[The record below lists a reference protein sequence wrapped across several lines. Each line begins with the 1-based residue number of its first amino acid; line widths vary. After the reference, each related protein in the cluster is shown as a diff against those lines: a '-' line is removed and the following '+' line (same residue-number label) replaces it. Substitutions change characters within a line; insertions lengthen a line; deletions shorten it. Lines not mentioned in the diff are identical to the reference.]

1 MTAAPHPVVLW
12 PVSAPGPASLRARAA
27 AAAELLDS
35 LPGLSPASA
44 AAALTAADEAAGHR
58 AVVLGRDRDEL
69 LTGLRALAAGRT
81 EDASGAEVRRGR
93 LPEDG
98 AAPGAVFVYPGF
110 GAHWDGMAVD
120 LLDGSAVFRDS
131 LTACAD
137 ELRPLVGWDLLDV
150 LRGAEGAPGLESA
163 AVVMPA
169 LVAVMIAL
177 TEEWRSLG
185 VEPVAVVGHSIG
197 EMAAAHVC
205 GALPRAE
212 ALRIAAVWG
221 AALTDG
227 LAGGHGIVAVL
238 LPAEETR
245 ERLVPWGDRIGL
257 AAVNGPGSVTVS
269 GEEEALGE
277 LEAALAAEGVRTR
290 RIRSDVPVHV
300 AQVDAIMDRLLAELR
315 TVRPAS
321 SRIPFYSSALGAAV
335 DTTELDGAYWAGQ
348 LRRPVRFE
356 SAVRALL
363 ADGHGAFLEA
373 GPHPVL
379 KMAVEETVEDTG
391 LAADVVVAGSLVR
404 DRDGRQALAATFAD
418 LWAHGLPVDLT
429 RAAALQEGE
438 GRGGEDQGAEGRSA
452 KDRGVKEQGAKDQD
466 AKDQGAKDQGA
477 EDQGAEEPV
486 RLELPPYDTA
496 ADAAEAART
505 VTRLRAELDASTE
518 EERRR
523 RLLEVVR
530 EQTADALGAGRGAAI
545 GAPGDTFR
553 DLGLESSAAVA
564 LRNRLAEALGLRL
577 PVAVAFDHPTPDAL
591 AAHLHALLYEAA
603 ATPAPA
609 GRRADVDP
617 GEPIAIVGM
626 ACRYPGGVSSPED
639 LWKLVSEG
647 TDAIGPFPEDRDWD
661 EDLYDPDPEAAGKS
675 STARGG
681 FLYDAGKFD
690 AGFFGISPREATA
703 MDPQQ
708 RLLLETAWEAFERAG
723 IDPTTLRG
731 SDTGVFAG
739 TYGLEYGP
747 RLADAAEGGVDG
759 YLLTGQF
766 GSVASGRIAYTLGLE
781 GPAITVDTACSSSL
795 VALHLAV
802 RSLRQGECSLAL
814 AGGAAIMASPGMFV
828 EFSRQRGLSP
838 DGRCK
843 AFSAAAD
850 GTGWSEGV
858 GLLLVERLSDAV
870 RNGHPVLAVVR
881 GSAVNQDGAS
891 NGLTAPSGPSQEAV
905 IRQAL
910 ADADLGAD
918 QVDAVEAHGTGT
930 RLGDPIEAQAL
941 INTYGAGHGTERPLW
956 LGSLKSNIGHAQ
968 AAAGVA
974 GVIKMVMAMR
984 NGVLPRT
991 LHVDEPTDHVD
1002 WSNGTV
1008 RLLTEEQPWPAR
1020 DDRPRRAGVSSFGI
1034 SGTNAH
1040 VVIEQAPEAPTATDE
1055 PEVASLP
1062 WLLSAKNE
1070 QALRDQARQLHTYTT
1085 EHPHTPA
1092 HQVAAA
1098 LAARARFDHRAVI
1111 DTTDRDELLTALAA
1125 LADGAEAPGL
1135 TTGTALTGKTAFL
1148 FTGQG
1153 SQRLGMG
1160 RELYESDPVFAAAF
1174 DEIAALFDQHLD
1186 QPLRQVMWGKDAATL
1201 HQTQYAQAA
1210 LFTLQTALHRTLTHQ
1225 GITPDALIGHSIG
1238 EIAAAHAAGVLHL
1251 TDAVTLVTVR
1261 GRLMQTAR
1269 DDGAMLAVQATED
1282 EVVPLLSDGVDIAAL
1297 NAPGSLVVSGD
1308 AEKVAALQEHFTV
1321 LGRKTSRLTVSH
1333 AFHSAH
1339 MDEVLEE
1346 FRSAIAGL
1354 TFHAPKIPVISN
1366 VTGRPATGDDLRT
1379 PDYWARHIRGTVRFH
1394 PGIQH
1399 LDTHGTTR
1407 YLELGPDATLT
1418 ALAQQTLD
1426 NPTAVLAP
1434 TLRKN
1439 APEPTTL
1446 ATAAARLHTA
1456 GHTPTTWQ
1464 PRTPTR
1470 IPAGLPTYP
1479 FQHEHYWLSSRR
1491 TGTDVT
1497 SAGLTATDHALLGA
1511 LVTLADSDQ
1520 LVLTGRIS
1528 LRTHPWLADHTI
1540 SGTPLLPGTAF
1551 ADLAL
1556 HAAGL
1561 AQVRTVEELTL
1572 ESPLPL
1578 GADTAVTLQVTVE
1591 AADPSGRRAITVH
1604 SRADESEP
1612 WTRHASGTLTDAAPA
1627 AEPIA
1632 WPPPGERVDL
1642 TGAYERLDAH
1652 GYAYGPAFQGLTA
1665 LWRDGDDLYAE
1676 IELPEG
1682 VDTTGHT
1689 LHPALLD
1696 AALHPLVD
1704 GAEGLLPFAFGG
1716 VTLYSTGA
1724 TRLRVHAA
1732 PSADGGVTLR
1742 LDDPAGA
1749 PVAVVESLVLR
1760 QVEAG
1765 RLADGARRQPLFTV
1779 AWQPSVAAVA
1789 EEREDHEHRVV
1800 LGASPEA
1807 GELAAAL
1814 GAEAYAS
1821 LDALRAALD
1830 AGTATAPGLVVHAA
1844 LPAGSG
1850 PAPAEA
1856 RGTAHEA
1863 LATVQALLDDERFAD
1878 TRMLV
1883 VTRDAVGT
1891 AARAAAGGTAPE
1903 VTARGLAAAP
1913 LWGLLRSAQSEYPGR
1928 FALVDVDGAAE
1939 SRQRL
1944 RTVIASGEPQSAV
1957 RAGEIRVPRLARVA
1971 EDAPTASSA
1980 PLAAEGTV
1988 LITGAFGRLG
1998 RLLAEHLV
2006 ARHGVRHLLL
2016 TSRRGPEAPGA
2027 DELVARLAAAGAEA
2041 RVVACDTSDREALA
2055 ALVASVPAE
2064 RPLTAVVHTAG
2075 VLDDGVV
2082 TALTAERLDTVVRP
2096 KAEAAFHLHEL
2107 TADLDLAAF
2116 VVYSSVSGLIGAA
2129 GQANYAAANTFLD
2142 ALAHHRQALG
2152 LPATALA
2159 WGLWGEGG
2167 MGEKLGGSDLARMA
2181 RSGVVA
2187 MTEAEAL
2194 ALFDAAF
2201 GRPEPLLVPARLDL
2215 AAVRSRAATD
2225 GVPPLLRGLVRAPL
2239 RRVAAAAPAGDGGL
2253 AAELAGLDEA
2263 GQQRRITEL
2272 VREQAAAVL
2281 GHASASAVDVSTGF
2295 KDLGFDSLS
2304 AVELRNRINAATGL
2318 RLSATLVFDYP
2329 SPQALVAHLRER
2341 LTSSG
2346 SSGAAGGSALVPA
2359 ARAMAGSGADD
2370 AYEPIAIIG
2379 MACRFPGGV
2388 ASPEDLWR
2396 LVSEGRDAIG
2406 PFPEDRGWDL
2416 ENLYDPDPE
2425 AVGRSSTDQGGFL
2438 YRAGAF
2444 DAEFFGISPREATA
2458 MDPQQRLLL
2467 ETAWE
2472 TFERAGIDP
2481 GEVRGSDTGVFAGTM
2496 YHDYAPHVQ
2505 HMPQELEGI
2514 LLTGTLGSV
2523 VSGRIAYTYGL
2534 EGPAITVDTACSSS
2548 LVALHLAAQSLRQ
2561 GECSL
2566 ALAGGATVMA
2576 TPGTFVE
2583 FSRQRGLSPDGRCKS
2598 FSRAADGTGWSE
2610 GVGLLLLERLSD
2622 ARRNGHPVLAVVR
2635 GTATNQDG
2643 ASNGLT
2649 APNGPSQERVIRQA
2663 LANARLTA
2671 DQVDAV
2677 EAHGTGTRLGD
2688 PIEAQALINTYGN
2701 ERDAEHPL
2709 WLGSLKSNIGHTQAA
2724 AGVGGV
2730 IKMIMAMRNGV
2741 LPRTLHAE
2749 DPTDHVDWSDGTVRL
2764 LTENRPWRPA
2774 DREPRRAGVSSFGI
2788 SGTNAHV
2795 IIEQAPEEAAADAE
2809 VRDLPWLLSAKT
2821 GEALK
2826 EQARLLHAYVTEH
2839 PDAPLREVA
2848 ASLAARARFDHRA
2861 VVDTAGD
2868 REALLTA
2875 LAALSEGA
2883 EAPGLTAGT
2892 ALTGGTAF
2900 LFTGQGSQRLG
2911 MGRELHAA
2919 DPVFA
2924 AAFDEALAALD
2935 GHLDRP
2941 LREVMW
2947 GEDAELLNRT
2957 EYTQPALFALQTAL
2971 YRALEHRG
2979 VVPDQLA
2986 GHSIGEIAATHAA
2999 GVLGLDDAA
3008 RLVTIRGR
3016 LMQALPAGGAMI
3028 AVQAT
3033 EEEVRPHLTPRLSV
3047 AALNAP
3053 DSTVVSGAEEDA
3065 LAVRDAF
3072 AALGRRTTRLKVSH
3086 AFHSPLMEPM
3096 LREFEQAVADIRFR
3110 QPSIPLVMSGDPTT
3124 AAFWTAHIR
3133 DTVRFTDHVRVL
3145 EERGV
3150 VRYVELGP
3158 DAILTA
3164 LARQS
3169 LSGPAV
3175 LAPAL
3180 RRGGDE
3186 AATFGAALARLHV
3199 GGLSP
3204 VDWRPDRT
3212 PAHPE
3217 DLPTYPFRQDH
3228 YWLTRRAERTG
3239 GAGSG
3244 HALLDSVVRF
3254 ADDDGF
3260 VLTGRL
3266 SRRAHPWLE
3275 EHAVG
3280 GTVLLPGAAL
3290 VDLALHAADLAAAG
3304 SVDDLTLEAP
3314 LVLPESGAVDLQLR
3328 VGAPDGAGR
3337 RPLAVHARP
3346 ADGGEEAAGA
3356 GDGADW
3362 TRHATGTLAAGAPD
3376 GASGEHLSW
3385 PPAGEPVDLT
3395 DAYDALAARGYAYG
3409 PLFQGLT
3416 GLWRDGDDLYAE
3428 VALPDGG
3435 GEVQDTAAGTGT
3447 AGHVLHPA
3455 LLDAALH
3462 ALLVADPEAPLRVP
3476 FSWSGVSAYAEGAR
3490 ALRVRLRRT
3499 GPDTAALTLADAT
3512 GAPVAEVAE
3521 LALRTVDLGALAAS
3535 SAGSRDPLYV
3545 LRWRQVPVERPADPD
3560 APAASWATLG
3570 KDGGAV
3576 ADRLGI
3582 RARHAD
3588 LAGLRAA
3595 LDAGEPVPSVVV
3607 LPWREDGDDVL
3618 ATADTSAVDALAV
3631 VQEWLSDERLADTR
3645 LLMVTCGAVAAGP
3658 DPRVTSPGVS
3668 TVWGLLRT
3676 ARQETDG
3683 LFTLV
3688 DLPPA
3693 PDTDGA
3699 VGGLGDDWAAEAESL
3714 PAVVATGRGEVAVR
3728 GGLLFAPTLARAERD
3743 RPAGTA
3749 AGAEGA
3755 PGARVFDPEGTV
3767 LITGGTGA
3775 LGSLLARHLVT
3786 HHGARHL

>member
-1 MTAAPHPVVLW
+1 MTAAPRPVVLW
-12 PVSAPGPASLRARAA
+12 PVSAPGPASLRARAT
-27 AAAELLDS
+27 AAAELLDG
-35 LPGLSPASA
+35 LTGLSPASA
-44 AAALTAADEAAGHR
+44 AAALTAADEASDHR
-58 AVVLGRDRDEL
+58 AVVVGRDRDEL
-69 LTGLRALAAGRT
+69 LAGLRALAAGRV
-81 EDASGAEVRRGR
+81 EDAGAEVRRGR

-98 AAPGAVFVYPGF
+98 AAPGVVFVYSGF
-110 GAHWDGMAVD
+110 GAHWDGMGVD
-120 LLDGSAVFRDS
+120 LLDGSEAFRTS

-150 LRGAEGAPGLESA
+150 LRGAEGAPELDSA

-177 TEEWRSLG
+177 TEEWRSMG

-197 EMAAAHVC
+197 EMAAAYAS

-212 ALRIAAVWG
+212 ALRIASVWG
-221 AALTDG
+221 AGLTDA

-238 LPAEETR
+238 LPAEEMR
-245 ERLVPWGDRIGL
+245 ERLARWGGRLGL

-269 GEEEALGE
+269 GEEAALGE
-277 LEAALAAEGVRTR
+277 LEAVLAAEGVRTR

-300 AQVDAIMDRLLAELR
+300 AQVDAITDRLLAELR
-315 TVRPAS
+315 TVRPAA

-335 DTTELDGAYWAGQ
+335 DTTELDGDYWAGQ

-404 DRDGRQALAATFAD
+404 GRDGRQALSEALAG
-418 LWAHGLPVDLT
+418 LWTYGLPVDLT
-429 RAAALQEGE
+429 RAAAPQE
-438 GRGGEDQGAEGRSA
+438 
-452 KDRGVKEQGAKDQD
+452 DRDG
-466 AKDQGAKDQGA
+466 GA
-477 EDQGAEEPV
+477 EDRAGGPAP
-486 RLELPPYDTA
+486 LELPPYDTA
-496 ADAAEAART
+496 ADASEAARS
-505 VTRLRAELDASTE
+505 VTGLRAELDASTE
-518 EERRR
+518 DERRR
-523 RLLEVVR
+523 RLLELVR
-530 EQTADALGAGRGAAI
+530 EQTADALGVDRGTPAGG
-545 GAPGDTFR
+545 PDDTFR

-577 PVAVAFDHPTPDAL
+577 PVAVAFDRPTPAAL
-591 AAHLHALLYEAA
+591 AAHLHALLYGTAR
-603 ATPAPA
+603 TPATR
-609 GRRADVDP
+609 GRRADADP

-647 TDAIGPFPEDRDWD
+647 ADAIGPFPGDRDWD
-661 EDLYDPDPEAAGKS
+661 EDLYDPDPEAVGKS

-681 FLYDAGKFD
+681 FLYDAGGFD
-690 AGFFGISPREATA
+690 AGFFGIGPREATG

-759 YLLTGQF
+759 HLLTGQF

-881 GSAVNQDGAS
+881 GTATNQDGAS
-891 NGLTAPSGPSQEAV
+891 NGLTAPSGPAQESV

-910 ADADLGAD
+910 ADADLGAG
-918 QVDAVEAHGTGT
+918 QIHAVEAHGTGT

-941 INTYGAGHGTERPLW
+941 INTYGAGRDAEHPLW

-968 AAAGVA
+968 AAAGVG

-991 LHVDEPTDHVD
+991 LHADEPTDHVD
-1002 WSNGTV
+1002 WSDGTV
-1008 RLLTEEQPWPAR
+1008 RLLTEERAWDAAGGEL
-1020 DDRPRRAGVSSFGI
+1020 RRAGVSSFGI

-1040 VVIEQAPEAPTATDE
+1040 VVIEQAPATVEDTE
-1055 PEVASLP
+1055 RADLP
-1062 WLLSAKNE
+1062 WLLSAKSE
-1070 QALRDQARQLHTYTT
+1070 QALRDQARRLHTYAT
-1085 EHPHTPA
+1085 EHPDTPPQDIA
-1092 HQVAAA
+1092 GA
-1098 LAARARFDHRAVI
+1098 LATRTCFDHRAVLH
-1111 DTTDRDELLTALAA
+1111 TTDRDTLLTGLAA
-1125 LADGAEAPGL
+1125 LADGSEAPGL
-1135 TTGTALTGKTAFL
+1135 TTGTVLTGKTAFL

-1153 SQRLGMG
+1153 SQRPGMG
-1160 RELYESDPVFAAAF
+1160 RELYESEPVFAAAF
-1174 DEIAALFDQHLD
+1174 DEITALFDPHLD
-1186 QPLRQVMWGKDAATL
+1186 QPLRQVMWNQDPTTL
-1201 HQTQYAQAA
+1201 HQTQYTQAA
-1210 LFTLQTALHRTLTHQ
+1210 LFTLQTALHRTLEAQ
-1225 GITPDALIGHSIG
+1225 GLTPAALIGHSIG
-1238 EIAAAHAAGVLHL
+1238 EIAAAHAAGVLDL
-1251 TDAVTLVTVR
+1251 TDAVTLVAVR
-1261 GRLMQTAR
+1261 GRLMQAAR
-1269 DDGAMLAVQATED
+1269 DDGAMLALQATED
-1282 EVVPLLSDGVDIAAL
+1282 EVVPLLTEGVDIAAL

-1308 AEKVAALQEHFTV
+1308 AEKVVALQEHFAA
-1321 LGRKTSRLTVSH
+1321 LGRKTNRLSVSH
-1333 AFHSAH
+1333 AFHSPH

-1346 FRSAIAGL
+1346 FRTAISNL
-1354 TFHAPKIPVISN
+1354 TFHTPKIPVISN
-1366 VTGRPATGDDLRT
+1366 ITGLPATGDDLTT
-1379 PDYWARHIRGTVRFH
+1379 PHYWARHIRGTVRFH

-1399 LDTHGTTR
+1399 LQTNGTTR
-1407 YLELGPDATLT
+1407 YLELGPDTTLT
-1418 ALAQQTLD
+1418 ALAQHTLD
-1426 NPTAVLAP
+1426 GTEAVLAP

-1439 APEPTTL
+1439 TPEPTTL
-1446 ATAAARLHTA
+1446 TTALARLHTA

-1464 PRTPTR
+1464 PQTPA
-1470 IPAGLPTYP
+1470 PSVEGLPTYP

-1491 TGTDVT
+1491 ASTDVT
-1497 SAGLTATDHALLGA
+1497 AAGLTATDHALLGA
-1511 LVTLADSDQ
+1511 VVTLADSDQ

-1540 SGTPLLPGTAF
+1540 SGTTLLPGTAF
-1551 ADLAL
+1551 TDLAL

-1591 AADPSGRRAITVH
+1591 AADRTGRRAITVH
-1604 SRADESEP
+1604 SRTDESEP

-1627 AEPIA
+1627 PEPIA

-1652 GYAYGPAFQGLTA
+1652 GYAYGPTFRGLTA
-1665 LWRDGDDLYAE
+1665 LWRDGDDFHAE

-1704 GAEGLLPFAFGG
+1704 GAEGLLPFGFGG

-1732 PSADGGVTLR
+1732 PSAEGGVTLR

-1760 QVEAG
+1760 RAEAG
-1765 RLADGARRQPLFTV
+1765 RLADGGRRQPLFTV
-1779 AWQPSVAAVA
+1779 AWQPSVAAGA
-1789 EEREDHEHRVV
+1789 EGHDDGERRVV
-1800 LGASPEA
+1800 LGSSPGA
-1807 GELAAAL
+1807 GELAVAL
-1814 GAEAYAS
+1814 GAEAYTS

-1830 AGTATAPGLVVHAA
+1830 AGTATVPGLVVHAA
-1844 LPAGSG
+1844 VTTGSG
-1850 PAPAEA
+1850 PEFPSAEA
-1856 RGTAHEA
+1856 RGVAHEA
-1863 LATVQALLDDERFAD
+1863 LAAVRALLADERFAD

-1891 AARAAAGGTAPE
+1891 ATEPAAPGAVPE
-1903 VTARGLAAAP
+1903 VTTWGLVAAP

-1939 SRQRL
+1939 SRERL
-1944 RTVIASGEPQSAV
+1944 RAVIASGEPQSAV
-1957 RAGEIRVPRLARVA
+1957 RAGEVLVPRLARVA
-1971 EDAPTASSA
+1971 EDTTTAPSASTTTDSSAPSA
-1980 PLAAEGTV
+1980 PLAADGTV

-2006 ARHGVRHLLL
+2006 VRHGVRRLLL

-2027 DELVARLAAAGAEA
+2027 DELVARLAEAGAEA
-2041 RVVACDTSDREALA
+2041 RVVACDTADREALA

-2064 RPLTAVVHTAG
+2064 HPLTAVVHTAG

-2082 TALTAERLDTVVRP
+2082 TALSAERLDTVMRP

-2116 VVYSSVSGLIGAA
+2116 VVYSSVSGLIGTA
-2129 GQANYAAANTFLD
+2129 GQANYAAANTYLD
-2142 ALAHHRQALG
+2142 ALAHHRRALG

-2187 MTEAEAL
+2187 MTEDEGL

-2215 AAVRSRAATD
+2215 AAVRARAAAD

-2239 RRVAAAAPAGDGGL
+2239 RRVAAAAPAAGGL

-2263 GQQRRITEL
+2263 GQRRRITEL

-2281 GHASASAVDVSTGF
+2281 GHASAAAVDVTSGF

-2318 RLSATLVFDYP
+2318 RLSATLIFDHP

-2346 SSGAAGGSALVPA
+2346 ARGASGGSALVRAARPA
-2359 ARAMAGSGADD
+2359 AGAGSDD
-2370 AYEPIAIIG
+2370 AYEPIAIVG

-2388 ASPEDLWR
+2388 SSPEDLWR
-2396 LVSEGRDAIG
+2396 LVSEGTDAIG
-2406 PFPEDRGWDL
+2406 PFPGDRGWDL

-2438 YRAGAF
+2438 YRAGEF

-2505 HMPQELEGI
+2505 QMPEELEGI

-2598 FSRAADGTGWSE
+2598 FSSAADGTGWSE

-2622 ARRNGHPVLAVVR
+2622 ARRNGHRVLAVVR

-2671 DQVDAV
+2671 GQVDAV
-2677 EAHGTGTRLGD
+2677 EAHGTGTRL
-2688 PIEAQALINTYGN
+2688 
-2701 ERDAEHPL
+2701 
-2709 WLGSLKSNIGHTQAA
+2709 
-2724 AGVGGV
+2724 
-2730 IKMIMAMRNGV
+2730 
-2741 LPRTLHAE
+2741 
-2749 DPTDHVDWSDGTVRL
+2749 
-2764 LTENRPWRPA
+2764 
-2774 DREPRRAGVSSFGI
+2774 
-2788 SGTNAHV
+2788 
-2795 IIEQAPEEAAADAE
+2795 
-2809 VRDLPWLLSAKT
+2809 
-2821 GEALK
+2821 
-2826 EQARLLHAYVTEH
+2826 
-2839 PDAPLREVA
+2839 
-2848 ASLAARARFDHRA
+2848 
-2861 VVDTAGD
+2861 
-2868 REALLTA
+2868 
-2875 LAALSEGA
+2875 
-2883 EAPGLTAGT
+2883 
-2892 ALTGGTAF
+2892 
-2900 LFTGQGSQRLG
+2900 
-2911 MGRELHAA
+2911 
-2919 DPVFA
+2919 
-2924 AAFDEALAALD
+2924 
-2935 GHLDRP
+2935 
-2941 LREVMW
+2941 
-2947 GEDAELLNRT
+2947 
-2957 EYTQPALFALQTAL
+2957 
-2971 YRALEHRG
+2971 
-2979 VVPDQLA
+2979 
-2986 GHSIGEIAATHAA
+2986 
-2999 GVLGLDDAA
+2999 
-3008 RLVTIRGR
+3008 
-3016 LMQALPAGGAMI
+3016 
-3028 AVQAT
+3028 
-3033 EEEVRPHLTPRLSV
+3033 
-3047 AALNAP
+3047 
-3053 DSTVVSGAEEDA
+3053 
-3065 LAVRDAF
+3065 
-3072 AALGRRTTRLKVSH
+3072 
-3086 AFHSPLMEPM
+3086 
-3096 LREFEQAVADIRFR
+3096 
-3110 QPSIPLVMSGDPTT
+3110 
-3124 AAFWTAHIR
+3124 
-3133 DTVRFTDHVRVL
+3133 
-3145 EERGV
+3145 
-3150 VRYVELGP
+3150 
-3158 DAILTA
+3158 
-3164 LARQS
+3164 
-3169 LSGPAV
+3169 
-3175 LAPAL
+3175 
-3180 RRGGDE
+3180 
-3186 AATFGAALARLHV
+3186 
-3199 GGLSP
+3199 
-3204 VDWRPDRT
+3204 
-3212 PAHPE
+3212 
-3217 DLPTYPFRQDH
+3217 
-3228 YWLTRRAERTG
+3228 
-3239 GAGSG
+3239 
-3244 HALLDSVVRF
+3244 
-3254 ADDDGF
+3254 
-3260 VLTGRL
+3260 
-3266 SRRAHPWLE
+3266 
-3275 EHAVG
+3275 
-3280 GTVLLPGAAL
+3280 
-3290 VDLALHAADLAAAG
+3290 
-3304 SVDDLTLEAP
+3304 
-3314 LVLPESGAVDLQLR
+3314 
-3328 VGAPDGAGR
+3328 
-3337 RPLAVHARP
+3337 
-3346 ADGGEEAAGA
+3346 
-3356 GDGADW
+3356 
-3362 TRHATGTLAAGAPD
+3362 
-3376 GASGEHLSW
+3376 
-3385 PPAGEPVDLT
+3385 
-3395 DAYDALAARGYAYG
+3395 
-3409 PLFQGLT
+3409 
-3416 GLWRDGDDLYAE
+3416 
-3428 VALPDGG
+3428 
-3435 GEVQDTAAGTGT
+3435 
-3447 AGHVLHPA
+3447 
-3455 LLDAALH
+3455 
-3462 ALLVADPEAPLRVP
+3462 
-3476 FSWSGVSAYAEGAR
+3476 
-3490 ALRVRLRRT
+3490 
-3499 GPDTAALTLADAT
+3499 
-3512 GAPVAEVAE
+3512 
-3521 LALRTVDLGALAAS
+3521 
-3535 SAGSRDPLYV
+3535 
-3545 LRWRQVPVERPADPD
+3545 
-3560 APAASWATLG
+3560 
-3570 KDGGAV
+3570 
-3576 ADRLGI
+3576 
-3582 RARHAD
+3582 
-3588 LAGLRAA
+3588 
-3595 LDAGEPVPSVVV
+3595 
-3607 LPWREDGDDVL
+3607 
-3618 ATADTSAVDALAV
+3618 
-3631 VQEWLSDERLADTR
+3631 
-3645 LLMVTCGAVAAGP
+3645 
-3658 DPRVTSPGVS
+3658 
-3668 TVWGLLRT
+3668 
-3676 ARQETDG
+3676 
-3683 LFTLV
+3683 
-3688 DLPPA
+3688 
-3693 PDTDGA
+3693 
-3699 VGGLGDDWAAEAESL
+3699 
-3714 PAVVATGRGEVAVR
+3714 
-3728 GGLLFAPTLARAERD
+3728 
-3743 RPAGTA
+3743 
-3749 AGAEGA
+3749 
-3755 PGARVFDPEGTV
+3755 
-3767 LITGGTGA
+3767 
-3775 LGSLLARHLVT
+3775 
-3786 HHGARHL
+3786 